1 MGLTGLIAGK
11 RPTGSRCKVKVQPRA
26 SRNAISGIS
35 GDSLKLALTSPP
47 VEGAANTACIKFFSE
62 LCGVAKGAVAIVG
75 GQKSRDKVIAV
86 TGIDKAGFFACL
98 NRQHSFD

>member
-1 MGLTGLIAGK
+1 LGLDGLDCRETADGITV
-11 RPTGSRCKVKVQPRA
+11 RVRVLPRA

-35 GDSLKLALTSPP
+35 GDSLKLTLTSPP

-62 LCGVAKGAVAIVG
+62 LCGVAKGAVAIAG

-86 TGIDKAGFFACL
+86 AGIDKAGFFACL